1 MTEKERENLR
11 NLLTTLRTACEI
23 LENLLQEG
31 DNSRHISGDVTGNA
45 FAKGNGELENYVS
58 NFLWELG
65 IPVHMNGYQYITT
78 AILMLIKDNFLSKSH
93 KLLYADL
100 ADIYKTTP
108 SSIERGIRYAKSV
121 AWSDGNLEL
130 INKIFNQHIRI
141 PTNKVFLYTIA
152 EYLILNKSVN

>member
-1 MTEKERENLR
+1 MTEKERKNLQ

-23 LENLLQEG
+23 LEDLLQG
-31 DNSRHISGDVTGNA
+31 DNNSRHISGDVTGND
-45 FAKGNGELENYVS
+45 FNKRNEELENYVS
-58 NFLWELG
+58 NFLWDLG

-152 EYLILNKSVN
+152 EYLILNKYVN